1 MASARELLEQADA
14 LMQRNRRPPGGDEIP
29 ELTDAV
35 SDDALPRAGWTVAV
49 EPSPVAGEPTAV
61 DDIPELTEAVE
72 EIEAPSIQE
81 YPDDPDELSRWLQE
95 DEQRNLARIR
105 ESPPID
111 ASLDAPRAFVA
122 SSSQMPDLLPEAML
136 RAGARVRLDREFPVG
151 PAAPP
156 APAAWK
162 SPAIPVDAVP
172 EEIFFENVPIPAA
185 ADDLREPDEPI
196 AREEVSITAPEA
208 PVAEELREPEPSN
221 VREEVS
227 ITAPEAPVAEEL
239 REPEPSI
246 VREEASITAQEAL
259 VAEELREP
267 EPSIVREE
275 VSTSAQEAPA
285 IAALPSGTDDAER
298 WNALAEE
305 IRMQV
310 LQRIDIFTDTGLR
323 EQLTAR
329 LQPVVDR
336 ASADLVATINR
347 EVGQMLRT
355 YVAEAIE
362 REIEHWRR
370 GGG

>member
-1 MASARELLEQADA
+1 MSSARELLDQADA
-14 LMQRNRRPPGGDEIP
+14 LMQRNRRPLRGDEIP
-29 ELTDAV
+29 ELTDV
-35 SDDALPRAGWTVAV
+35 VPDDALPRAARTEAML
-49 EPSPVAGEPTAV
+49 PRPAARAPASV

-95 DEQRNLARIR
+95 DEPKIPSHVR
-105 ESPPID
+105 ETPRVEVSQGE
-111 ASLDAPRAFVA
+111 PRAAVA
-122 SSSQMPDLLPEAML
+122 GLSQMPDPLPEAML
-136 RAGARVRLDREFPVG
+136 RADARVSPDAEIPAGPVT
-151 PAAPP
+151 PP
-156 APAAWK
+156 ATVTASWPPPA
-162 SPAIPVDAVP
+162 DAAVTEAP
-172 EEIFFENVPIPAA
+172 EEIFFDDVPDPA
-185 ADDLREPDEPI
+185 
-196 AREEVSITAPEA
+196 
-208 PVAEELREPEPSN
+208 VAEDVREPERAIRRDDDSLPAPDAATPPSD
-221 VREEVS
+221 
-227 ITAPEAPVAEEL
+227 
-239 REPEPSI
+239 
-246 VREEASITAQEAL
+246 
-259 VAEELREP
+259 
-267 EPSIVREE
+267 
-275 VSTSAQEAPA
+275 
-285 IAALPSGTDDAER
+285 TDDPER

-362 REIEHWRR
+362 REIEHWRH